1 MKERHSIDKLP
12 CGFPFRQ
19 DVPQDFST
27 FSVLYI
33 FQALAELK
41 EAPSHKTAGMISYII
56 ETKSQPCVDI
66 LIKLNYRTVI
76 FLLVKLSLALRH
88 K

>member
-1 MKERHSIDKLP
+1 MSSISTNSL
-12 CGFPFRQ
+12 
-19 DVPQDFST
+19 PQDFST